1 MKSLGNEVRHP
12 ADPASRRDPPIRRR
26 RGNPPTIREL
36 LGDRGYDHAKF
47 ALMGFVPARQDM
59 SIEDPEPRVR
69 AVWIVPCGLVAPR
82 PVTR

>member
-1 MKSLGNEVRHP
+1 MKSLRNEVRHP
-12 ADPASRRDPPIRRR
+12 ADPASRHDPPIRRR

-36 LGDRGYDHAKF
+36 LGDRGYDHAEF
-47 ALMGFVPARQDM
+47 GLTGFVPAGQDV
-59 SIEDPEPRVR
+59 SSESPELRVC